1 MRNMKQTQRRTVLT
15 VAAIAVVVVVLWFG
29 GLLALWPV
37 LRAAGVS
44 TEFWAMAQALTAIAT
59 MAAVLGGSVAAYR
72 QLTEAAHVRHM
83 AVADRL
89 FEELNSPQNI
99 DARRWIFRNL
109 PDQPEEGSRLLT
121 PEGQAAVKLVL
132 NSLDH
137 VAFLTQTGWIP
148 DEMIMPWM
156 NPMIVK
162 AWAKLEPYVD
172 YESRKRREPDYY
184 THARELAERCR
195 AWRARNMPDA
205 KITWVDDA
213 L

>member
-15 VAAIAVVVVVLWFG
+15 VAAIAVVVVLLWFG

-37 LRAAGVS
+37 LRGAGVS

-99 DARRWIFRNL
+99 DARRWVFRNL
-109 PDQPEEGSRLLT
+109 PDNPEEGSRLLT
-121 PEGQAAVKLVL
+121 PEGQAALKLVL

-162 AWAKLEPYVD
+162 AWSKLEPYVD

-184 THARELAERCR
+184 RHARELAERCR
-195 AWRARNMPDA
+195 AWRAKNMPDA
-205 KITWVDDA
+205 QIIWVDDA